1 MITNVYYIKG
11 INQMQNLMHDP
22 RVVRGSTYAAKLD
35 NTNNA
40 SKGILYIYI
49 TMYLLN
55 LIMLY

>member
-1 MITNVYYIKG
+1 MITNDYYIKG

-49 TMYLLN
+49 YEQYL
-55 LIMLY
+55 Y